1 MNPVFLFDEIDKMSS
16 DFRGDPAAAM
26 LEVLDAEQNSAFRDH
41 YMEIPFDLSRV
52 MFITTANNME
62 NIPPALLDRLEI
74 IEVPSYT
81 EEEKLKIARKH
92 LLPKQIEAHGL
103 KPRSVRMNDR
113 VLRTVIEGY
122 TREAGVR
129 ELERTLA
136 RVARQGCGGDAGA
149 EDGRDHRHP
158 G

>member
-1 MNPVFLFDEIDKMSS
+1 
-16 DFRGDPAAAM
+16 
-26 LEVLDAEQNSAFRDH
+26 
-41 YMEIPFDLSRV
+41 

-103 KPRSVRMNDR
+103 KPRSVRIERPGAAHRDR
-113 VLRTVIEGY
+113 GLHPR
-122 TREAGVR
+122 
-129 ELERTLA
+129 
-136 RVARQGCGGDAGA
+136 GGRA
-149 EDGRDHRHP
+149 
-158 G
+158 